1 MSKIVTLWPKIA
13 QKGGRHAAD
22 RFHAET
28 PVISDEIANSF
39 LDRVGEA
46 FARQMLDA
54 GVAEREIIQALDI
67 FAGSFADRLAI
78 LEGVRVVD

>member
-1 MSKIVTLWPKIA
+1 MTVITLWPKIA
-13 QKGGRHAAD
+13 AKGGRHAAD
-22 RFHAET
+22 RFYAET

-46 FARQMLDA
+46 FAKQMLEA
-54 GVAEREIIQALDI
+54 GVAEHEIIQALDI
-67 FAGSFADRLAI
+67 FAGNFADRLAI